1 MINSMKLKLIQLIM
15 KTIFFILAT
24 LFLVNSSIAQDL
36 MVPADLKHFVDQSFE
51 KYPKVAEMKQ
61 LISLSE
67 TKVQLDRTAILPTA
81 MGDLSY
87 RQQFPTPAFHI
98 PSASGQIQ
106 EMRIQPADNYN
117 ASVSLAQPLIDF
129 RLSSALNKAKGE
141 LEISK
146 DNLEGFKVNL
156 AYQIAQVYYSIIFLN
171 KSITVQQEQ
180 LNLITATK
188 QQIEVRVKNGDALNY
203 DQVSTDVK
211 YNNAVNF
218 YTELKSQLSKQ
229 YNLLDMLTGNS
240 GQEYIRDAGFNAT
253 SFTYLSDSISA
264 IASHNNM
271 DIRIADAKLKLAGWD
286 ILTAERSK
294 LPSVNLLAGAG
305 YKNGFMPNIDV
316 VNFNYFVG
324 LGVTIP
330 ILSASRPGFRQKMAV
345 ITRDATQHA
354 LETQKATLNK
364 DLLNALDDI
373 QKNQKKLSSA
383 DGLIKQAKLA
393 NELAADRYKFGVI
406 TNLDLLTAVSNL
418 SDAQLSKLQFEY
430 NLLLSRMD
438 LCRLAGLRWW

>member
-253 SFTYLSDSISA
+253 SFSYLSDSISA

-330 ILSASRPGFRQKMAV
+330 ILSGFRQKMAV

>member
-1 MINSMKLKLIQLIM
+1 
-15 KTIFFILAT
+15 
-24 LFLVNSSIAQDL
+24 
-36 MVPADLKHFVDQSFE
+36 
-51 KYPKVAEMKQ
+51 
-61 LISLSE
+61 
-67 TKVQLDRTAILPTA
+67 
-81 MGDLSY
+81 
-87 RQQFPTPAFHI
+87 
-98 PSASGQIQ
+98 
-106 EMRIQPADNYN
+106 
-117 ASVSLAQPLIDF
+117 
-129 RLSSALNKAKGE
+129 
-141 LEISK
+141 
-146 DNLEGFKVNL
+146 
-156 AYQIAQVYYSIIFLN
+156 
-171 KSITVQQEQ
+171 
-180 LNLITATK
+180 
-188 QQIEVRVKNGDALNY
+188 
-203 DQVSTDVK
+203 
-211 YNNAVNF
+211 
-218 YTELKSQLSKQ
+218 
-229 YNLLDMLTGNS
+229 
-240 GQEYIRDAGFNAT
+240 
-253 SFTYLSDSISA
+253 
-264 IASHNNM
+264 M